1 MKKPDCF
8 IAFDWPKFQ
17 ASTTGMRRE
26 IKWSYWTACC
36 AYYWGECAGLADDDE
51 SLRSICECFDESKW
65 PATKAAIFGPF
76 FKLDGGRWHQ
86 KRTREEWER
95 AVDHVEKMH
104 KRAVSAATQRWGN
117 ECLSISSSNAC
128 ALPKTCPTPTPTP
141 TSVPTPTPT
150 PDKLQKQT
158 NGAFG
163 YPSLEEVKANAAIIG
178 MSDTAATEF
187 WNHFESSGWIDKNG
201 NPVRNWRAKQAN
213 WKVKN
218 QAAPYEAAHH
228 AREDGLSGVDK
239 MILSKELERV
249 ETRLRQINDG
259 AAQDAMGSK
268 YFTDSDKAKRA
279 ELITRRKEL
288 RAKLGIQI

>member
-1 MKKPDCF
+1 M
-8 IAFDWPKFQ
+8 
-17 ASTTGMRRE
+17 
-26 IKWSYWTACC
+26 
-36 AYYWGECAGLADDDE
+36 
-51 SLRSICECFDESKW
+51 
-65 PATKAAIFGPF
+65 
-76 FKLDGGRWHQ
+76 
-86 KRTREEWER
+86 
-95 AVDHVEKMH
+95 
-104 KRAVSAATQRWGN
+104 
-117 ECLSISSSNAC
+117 
-128 ALPKTCPTPTPTP
+128 
-141 TSVPTPTPT
+141 
-150 PDKLQKQT
+150 
-158 NGAFG
+158 
-163 YPSLEEVKANAAIIG
+163 IG

-187 WNHFESSGWIDKNG
+187 WNHFEASGWIDKNG

-268 YFTDSDKAKRA
+268 YFTDSDKSKRA